1 MENDFSII
9 DKLVEFGAE
18 APFASRM
25 TSTIND
31 VLSEMKVP
39 GSMADSDS
47 GNRSHKGLWYVSI
60 DGKPVGPLDE
70 KEIITC
76 LNDKKIDRDS
86 LAWSLGMS
94 GWKRIDEIPDIMK
107 LVNNLPP
114 EL

>member
-25 TSTIND
+25 TSTMNG

-39 GSMADSDS
+39 GSTTGSDS
-47 GNRSHKGLWYVSI
+47 CSRNQDRLWYVRI

-70 KEIITC
+70 KEIIAC
-76 LNDKKIDRDS
+76 LNGKKIDRDS
-86 LAWSLGMS
+86 LAWSPGMS

-107 LVNNLPP
+107 LVNTLPP